1 MGVEVDGKLLAE
13 QSLPLMRKTFI
24 EAENPHGLHRPEP
37 TSLPLMRKTFIEAA
51 GQSTGRLSNMR
62 LFRLC
67 GRLSLRHVTAY
78 TDTAALPKVSSA
90 YAEDFH

>member
-37 TSLPLMRKTFIEAA
+37 TSLPLMRKTFIEAGETLDA
-51 GQSTGRLSNMR
+51 GAEGSR
-62 LFRLC
+62 
-67 GRLSLRHVTAY
+67 
-78 TDTAALPKVSSA
+78 VSSA